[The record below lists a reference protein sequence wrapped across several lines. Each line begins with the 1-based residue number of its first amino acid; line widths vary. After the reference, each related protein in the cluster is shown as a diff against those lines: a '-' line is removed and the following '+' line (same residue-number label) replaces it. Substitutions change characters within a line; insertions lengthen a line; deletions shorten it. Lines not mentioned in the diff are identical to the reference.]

1 MHPKMEH
8 PISQEVLH
16 NSRSRSITDGAGK
29 DSFVIVGFFLSKSP

>member
-16 NSRSRSITDGAGK
+16 NSALMMGNGK
-29 DSFVIVGFFLSKSP
+29 ERRFPYKRNPATPE